1 MHDSRNNWIEEDF
14 EDPPSPAFTEDDP
27 WGIPT
32 DSVVVSDHKIPAETE
47 YLVPHT
53 ETTHNS
59 SLADSANLSDV
70 AQQQQTAK
78 KQELATHDNVHDNDI
93 NLQDE
98 FLTTYVGRNG
108 YSLPSEQ
115 FDTFPDDAAFDDDPD
130 ENEYDDWGFDE
141 LDDTDPTS
149 AWKTLYDTDDNEVN
163 EDEPEPIAEYDS
175 ELSDPLHELDEA
187 TTDLTIA
194 IKVNEWLSTVE
205 EMDEDQRQEITDILL
220 DFKIERLRSWLP
232 WLREKTWT
240 GYTLLLFLQF
250 RAYYDENPELWKRL
264 KWNSKA
270 KTWKWVEDHYSLSR
284 DDSYLLMERK
294 EHFGRDEIVAI
305 EWCEDYDCLDAQ
317 VLREQ
322 GFLSLADFAVY
333 RSQFHIGEDWRRR
346 PDLGVDFDYKIRDK
360 KKHISNIHT
369 GLLRMEISNP
379 YDYTLPMANDHADLA
394 GIGSNNPLENWFEMH
409 DWYSQEEWFDG

>member
-1 MHDSRNNWIEEDF
+1 MYDSKNNWIEEDF
-14 EDPPSPAFTEDDP
+14 KDPPSPDLSVDDP
-27 WGIPT
+27 WDIPIAVNET
-32 DSVVVSDHKIPAETE
+32 RDSIETE
-47 YLVPHT
+47 HLTPYS
-53 ETTHNS
+53 ETTGDLS
-59 SLADSANLSDV
+59 SADSSNLSDV

-78 KQELATHDNVHDNDI
+78 KQEFATHDDVHENDVNPQNESRAI
-93 NLQDE
+93 SDR
-98 FLTTYVGRNG
+98 RNG
-108 YSLPSEQ
+108 HGIPPEQ
-115 FDTFPDDAAFDDDPD
+115 FDTFTDDATLGDDPD
-130 ENEYDDWGFDE
+130 DDDWGLGE
-141 LDDTDPTS
+141 LDDTDPAS
-149 AWKTLYDTDDNEVN
+149 AWKTLYDTDDNEVI

-346 PDLGVDFDYKIRDK
+346 PDLGVDFDYKIRAK

-369 GLLRMEISNP
+369 DLLRMEISNP
-379 YDYTLPMANDHADLA
+379 YDYTLPMANYHADLA
-394 GIGSNNPLENWFEMH
+394 WTGRHNPLENWFEIH